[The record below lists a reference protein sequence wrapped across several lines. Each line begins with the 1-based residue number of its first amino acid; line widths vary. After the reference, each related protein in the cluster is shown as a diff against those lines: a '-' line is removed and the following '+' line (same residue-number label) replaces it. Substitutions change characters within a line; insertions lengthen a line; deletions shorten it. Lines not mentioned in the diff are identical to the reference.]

1 MPHIMEMSEEHI
13 ENHLKMT
20 GQTREV
26 LEAGYK
32 AERERDTREGFDKS
46 DWVQGCDPS
55 QRDKFTM
62 PIAFEI
68 VE

>member
-1 MPHIMEMSEEHI
+1 MPQIMEMSEEHI
-13 ENHLKMT
+13 ENHLNMT

-26 LEAGYK
+26 LEARYK
-32 AERERDTREGFDKS
+32 AQRERDMREDFDES
-46 DWVQGCDPS
+46 DWVQGFDPS

>member
-26 LEAGYK
+26 LEARYK
-32 AERERDTREGFDKS
+32 AERERDMREGFDES
-46 DWVQGCDPS
+46 DLDS
-55 QRDKFTM
+55 KL
-62 PIAFEI
+62 
-68 VE
+68 